1 MLYLEL
7 IVPEGGGL
15 LQGAIVPRDAPPNP
29 PSLGLVI
36 KEIIRVQTRKDGIG
50 RRISRHRSKSWRR
63 IKQRNEKFEKIKR
76 VHEGTTVVY
85 SSALS
90 FRKKS
95 FPTGKE
101 IESTWSQGK

>member
-36 KEIIRVQTRKDGIG
+36 KEIIRVQTDKKRW
-50 RRISRHRSKSWRR
+50 HRTAN
-63 IKQRNEKFEKIKR
+63 I
-76 VHEGTTVVY
+76 T
-85 SSALS
+85 SSL
-90 FRKKS
+90 KVM
-95 FPTGKE
+95 E
-101 IESTWSQGK
+101 EN